1 MQTRTDGPET
11 ADKKE
16 RGPVSVTI
24 ANVRA
29 VAEKL
34 RQRRQA
40 GSEAHPPT
48 QPLAGSGV
56 TSPEDS
62 KRTGGLPSPSLAEI
76 VGPVAD
82 VAQGEAAGPVM
93 ARAMRH
99 PFNRHLL
106 LCEIPGEQGL
116 VPVAVRDSG
125 HYRAGERFEVKKND
139 VGRWQAAVV
148 RSQPRFG
155 R

>member
-40 GSEAHPPT
+40 GSD
-48 QPLAGSGV
+48 V
-56 TSPEDS
+56 TSPEGS
-62 KRTGGLPSPSLAEI
+62 KKTGGLPSPSAAEI
-76 VGPVAD
+76 VGPVAA

-106 LCEIPGEQGL
+106 LCEIPGEDGL
-116 VPVAVRDSG
+116 VPVTVRDSG

-148 RSQPRFG
+148 RSQPKFG
-155 R
+155 RAD

>member
-40 GSEAHPPT
+40 GSE
-48 QPLAGSGV
+48 
-56 TSPEDS
+56 DS
-62 KRTGGLPSPSLAEI
+62 KKEGGLPSPSAVEI

-106 LCEIPGEQGL
+106 LCEIPGEEGL

-155 R
+155 RAV